1 MLVVRDKCYDEHTH
15 LVLLQ
20 LGAEV
25 GVDIFKEFNWFINNA
40 VGGNKHRLP
49 KVFLS
54 DKVYLLSNKA
64 SSPGHKPTFI
74 DVHHA
79 KKTIKTSNKVK
90 QVQIKSH
97 N

>member
-1 MLVVRDKCYDEHTH
+1 MNKHTH
-15 LVLLQ
+15 LVLSQ

-25 GVDIFKEFNWFINNA
+25 GVDIFKEFNGFINNA

-54 DKVYLLSNKA
+54 NQVYLFSDKT
-64 SSPGHKPTFI
+64 SSPGHKPTLI

-79 KKTIKTSNKVK
+79 EKTIKTSNRVE
-90 QVQIKSH
+90 
-97 N
+97 